1 MASET
6 GKGDLSELEEKCGK
20 DDFICAQRI
29 FYAKDKSH
37 FIECESSAETKTKC
51 HTPES
56 YVESFFKIIDPEKL
70 YNEFNK
76 GPNSIISAFV
86 AELNNKLKQNETVKK
101 ELTSVYGVDV
111 TSLDNILSEY
121 VPRETNDQDL
131 CHDIIGNVCLNTTP
145 KSNSIFH
152 ISIHP
157 KTSRCVIIG
166 NRKNRIASCGYFEK
180 LATEGSGAFHYKIDT
195 DPSDKDKPFK
205 KLINATDGT
214 FSENPI
220 PFARKGEKET
230 DSTNAKLYKLHNF
243 FYEEFRKFWNNIIT
257 ERTRDIFNTTTSETS
272 ESLTLPNVRGK
283 SARKEHPTEP
293 SIEPQRQ
300 RSQKDPDPVPVPD
313 PDPDPDQ
320 PPEILG
326 GDKRIRRKTNKKRK
340 TIKKRKTKKR
350 KTIKM
355 KPIKKRKTSKR

>member
-1 MASET
+1 MGTET
-6 GKGDLSELEEKCGK
+6 NKSDISELKTKCGEG
-20 DDFICAQRI
+20 DFICAQRI

-51 HTPES
+51 HMPES

-76 GPNSIISAFV
+76 GPNSIMSAFV
-86 AELNNKLKQNETVKK
+86 AELNNKLKQNETVKN
-101 ELTSVYGVDV
+101 ELTSVYGDDV
-111 TSLDNILSEY
+111 TSLDNILSAL
-121 VPRETNDQDL
+121 VRETNDQDL
-131 CHDIIGNVCLNTTP
+131 CHDIIGNVCLNRTP
-145 KSNSIFH
+145 KSKSIFH

-195 DPSDKDKPFK
+195 DPLDEDKPFK
-205 KLINATDGT
+205 KFINAADGT
-214 FSENPI
+214 FSEYPTE
-220 PFARKGEKET
+220 FTRKVVKET
-230 DSTNAKLYKLHNF
+230 DSTNAELYKLHNF

-272 ESLTLPNVRGK
+272 ESLPTVRGK
-283 SARKEHPTEP
+283 SARKEHPTET
-293 SIEPQRQ
+293 SSVPQRQ
-300 RSQKDPDPVPVPD
+300 RSQNDPVPDPVPVPV
-313 PDPDPDQ
+313 PDQ
-320 PPEILG
+320 PPEIRG

-350 KTIKM
+350 KTKKRKTIKRI
-355 KPIKKRKTSKR
+355 PIKKRKTSKR